1 MFVLKTQIGEDIR
14 NIRKEF
20 KLTKEKLARLSK
32 INIRTLRY
40 LENGERIGKI
50 ETLLKIRNVLQK
62 NYKIDLAE
70 RIGIKIVWDLQDLDQ
85 EGQSIIEGGL
95 LGDGCIAKYETS
107 QRGNY
112 LQEAKD
118 REYLEWLGELL
129 NKIGI
134 KYKVISTNHKDSYS
148 KNKNYYCL
156 YSHSCPAFY
165 EFRKRWYIE
174 GKNRGIKR
182 IPPNL
187 KLTPSTLLHLYLG
200 DGDLKHDKRTGK
212 RGGRPSVGLSLNDF
226 SKEDIELLIK
236 NFKRDFNL
244 DFYSSPKPNKNIKKG
259 YILHLYTKDL
269 FKFFNIIGQNP
280 PTEIENSL
288 TKELEG
294 GRICTFKDKWPDKQD
309 WIKILAK
316 TKGIGKLLKERRKE
330 LALTQRGVAE
340 KVGVKKHHIS
350 EIECGRKQMSLNCF
364 NKILLMLT
372 LDISKLLDTLFTQNE
387 TI

>member
-1 MFVLKTQIGEDIR
+1 MFFLKHQLGEDIR
-14 NIRKEF
+14 SVRKEL
-20 KLTKEKLARLSK
+20 KLTKEKLARLSR
-32 INIRTLRY
+32 INVKTLRL
-40 LENGERIGKI
+40 LENGKRIGKI
-50 ETLLKIRNVLQK
+50 ETFLKIKNALQK
-62 NYKIDLAE
+62 NFNFDLAE
-70 RIGIKIVWDLQDLDQ
+70 RAGIKIIWALEDLNS
-85 EGQSIIEGGL
+85 EGLNIIKGGL
-95 LGDGCIAKYETS
+95 LGDGCVTKSGTY
-107 QRGNY
+107 Q
-112 LQEAKD
+112 QEAKD
-118 REYLEWLGELL
+118 KKYLGWLGELL
-129 NKIGI
+129 NKVGI
-134 KYKVISTNHKDSYS
+134 KYKVIPTNHKDSYS

-182 IPPNL
+182 IPPDL
-187 KLTPSTLLHLYLG
+187 KLAPTTLLHLYLG
-200 DGDLKHDKRTGK
+200 DGDLKHDKRIGK
-212 RGGRPSVGLSLNDF
+212 RGGRPSVRLSLNDF

-244 DFYSSPKPNKNIKKG
+244 DFYSSPKLNKNIKKG

-269 FKFFNIIGQNP
+269 FKFFNIIGQKP

-288 TKELEG
+288 TKEFEG

-316 TKGIGKLLKERRKE
+316 TKGMGKLLKERRKE

-340 KVGVKKHHIS
+340 KVGLKKHHIS